1 MKFTELKD
9 LAAKELMKREKQ
21 VREESFHLRM
31 KHSLGQLANPIEI
44 RNKRKDL
51 ARVLTAKNLNKA

>member
-1 MKFTELKD
+1 MKFTEVKD
-9 LAAKELMKREKQ
+9 LAGKELAKRERQ
-21 VREESFHLRM
+21 IREEFFHIRM

-51 ARVLTAKNLNKA
+51 ARVLTAKNLKKA

>member
-1 MKFTELKD
+1 MKFTEVKD
-9 LAAKELMKREKQ
+9 LSGKELAKRERQ
-21 VREESFHLRM
+21 VREEFFHLRM

-51 ARVLTAKNLNKA
+51 ARLLTAKNLNKA

>member
-1 MKFTELKD
+1 MKFTEVKD
-9 LAAKELMKREKQ
+9 LAGKELAKRERQ
-21 VREESFHLRM
+21 IREEFFHLRM

-51 ARVLTAKNLNKA
+51 ARVLTAKNLKKA

>member
-1 MKFTELKD
+1 MKFNEIKD
-9 LAAKELMKREKQ
+9 LAEKELVKREKQ
-21 VREESFHLRM
+21 IREEFFHIRM

-51 ARVLTAKNLNKA
+51 ARVLTAKNLKKA